1 VLTQIGIVPSSSLAA
16 AFNRGHVSLNTSGTR
31 GGAYSEAC
39 RSAFR
44 LMSITI
50 PIDADRG
57 SERMPIKKSAFS
69 ER

>member
-1 VLTQIGIVPSSSLAA
+1 
-16 AFNRGHVSLNTSGTR
+16 
-31 GGAYSEAC
+31 
-39 RSAFR
+39 
-44 LMSITI
+44 MSITI